1 MIEQAFSKPIVPLTG
16 CTLTRSL
23 SLTDIE
29 LLSSEFAASDPWRT
43 LGVSALVLKNYLLRE
58 DASLYRYAV
67 RVENNLA
74 GICCLRYP
82 WLHGPYIELLGL
94 IESYRRQGIGTQLL
108 NWAETEAR
116 YENNNIWLASSSFNH
131 EALAFY
137 SRHGFKQIGKIEGLV
152 HPEYDELLLRKWLV

>member
-1 MIEQAFSKPIVPLTG
+1 MNEQAFNKTVIPLTG
-16 CTLTRSL
+16 CVLTRSL
-23 SLTDIE
+23 SGTDIE
-29 LLSSEFAASDPWRT
+29 LLSAEFAASEPWLT

-67 RVENNLA
+67 HVENNLA
-74 GICCLRYP
+74 GLCCLRYP

-94 IESYRRQGIGTQLL
+94 IESYRRHGIGTQLL
-108 NWAETEAR
+108 NWAETETR
-116 YENNNIWLASSSFNH
+116 YENNNIWLAISSFNH
-131 EALAFY
+131 EAMEFY

>member
-1 MIEQAFSKPIVPLTG
+1 MIEQAFSKPIVLLTG

-94 IESYRRQGIGTQLL
+94 IESYRRSVLR
-108 NWAETEAR
+108 NNKK
-116 YENNNIWLASSSFNH
+116 ENSISC
-131 EALAFY
+131 
-137 SRHGFKQIGKIEGLV
+137 GFVLCLWSII
-152 HPEYDELLLRKWLV
+152 R